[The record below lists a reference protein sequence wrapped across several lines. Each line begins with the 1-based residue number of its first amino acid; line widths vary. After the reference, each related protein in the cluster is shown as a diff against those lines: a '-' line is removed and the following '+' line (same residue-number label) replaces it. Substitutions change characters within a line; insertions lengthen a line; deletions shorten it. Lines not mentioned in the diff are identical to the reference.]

1 MIESIFPYSVLT
13 DTDSICIFF
22 IFTCNPSFNV
32 PNENFFNVLFEVIIN
47 SKILNRFNTSHKFW
61 DGFNVRNT
69 NLRKTLGYFAIE
81 NIDNPCFVTAAVS
94 TKEYFEQ
101 FESDNVNK
109 KHKWLRKGVSG
120 MEFENYSRRINSVYE
135 IESFGQT
142 INEKLSQFRF
152 SVKKN
157 EMVLEQIEKSKFAQ
171 INDERYYFSDGI
183 VSLTFSHPF
192 LHGINQIKKDKN

>member
-13 DTDSICIFF
+13 DTVSICIFF

-47 SKILNRFNTSHKFW
+47 NKVLNRFNTFHKFW

-81 NIDNPCFVTAAVS
+81 NIGNPCFVTAVQ
-94 TKEYFEQ
+94 KEYFEQ
-101 FESDNVNK
+101 FESGNVNK
-109 KHKWLRKGVSG
+109 KHKGLRKGVSG

-152 SVKKN
+152 SVKKK
-157 EMVLEQIEKSKFAQ
+157 EMVLEQIEKCKFA
-171 INDERYYFSDGI
+171 
-183 VSLTFSHPF
+183 
-192 LHGINQIKKDKN
+192 